1 MDAISDH
8 INSNGQQEDGRPL
21 LHPPQLVL
29 QEISGTVSDE
39 NIPSKRIRTADV
51 ERDQG
56 EDNTSLYSLRDITD
70 ETDNDEPYTV
80 VTYRK
85 NRATGIPVVFKPT
98 TPNTSF
104 WRVNPNVLANEII
117 AVTQEKIVSHKIN
130 KEGNLSVN
138 VSSLDSANKLLAV
151 TSLGEIQVT
160 AHIPEAYSRNYG
172 KVKHVP
178 LEYSNDELLDY
189 LKDFGVTSV
198 QRQVAYRRQD
208 DGIVEQHP
216 STTVVLT
223 FRTDRAMP
231 QRIYLGFTSH
241 PVEEYFGQAV
251 QCFNCQ
257 RYGHLAR
264 NCRGERRCKSTGLRR
279 RIVAAGAAPRIRRTA
294 TTRAEKKSSKFPEL
308 GGVFHGEAR
317 TTEILPAGT
326 AAQDNEEW
334 VHGSDTIVPDC
345 PDWLRVFLSGSH
357 RSLQDG
363 RGEASSQGGVA
374 TGLGIHGNGDQGD
387 SSGRSSAVI
396 DQRGVEQEMELIRA
410 KEKLVRLELE
420 LERLRVENRPRSSAS
435 GAELSLREEV
445 LSFSRLM
452 KGVLTQ
458 MPSSELLVPSWFD
471 GVENVFQTYEVP
483 ERLRGSLIRPYFTE
497 RMRALVNR
505 LPVGEASEYG
515 AVKERVLLELKMS
528 PAEYRRLFLN
538 ATRAERESW
547 TQFVTRV
554 ESCVEYYARSRS
566 VESLEDLLALIVSD
580 RVRDSMP
587 VDMQE
592 EKSTADV
599 TVQVRRTSGVRGGAL
614 RGARQVS
621 SSMHELHTPLIRQNA
636 IAQGSRREPTRRF
649 SWRPTAADATNH
661 RGHSDAVRLSR
672 DP

>member
-1 MDAISDH
+1 MSNALFTCHLNVGIGISEVSVDKYNQNKINFAQKEKGRRSVQSKKLDFSLLLEPNALGQLIKFFISNGNHLPPTILLGGSPPTANGGPTSSVSSRKRLTPNLSDKMDAISDH

-21 LHPPQLVL
+21 LHPLQLVL

-80 VTYRK
+80 MTYRK
-85 NRATGIPVVFKPT
+85 NRETGIPVVFKPT
-98 TPNTSF
+98 TQNTSF

-264 NCRGERRCKSTGLRR
+264 NCRGERRCKVCAGPHSHKECSSRKEPKCANCSGNHTSTYSGCPRKKVVTAAKQRSIINGRQTRR
-279 RIVAAGAAPRIRRTA
+279 RALSPNPQVVRRQARPEHPNGEAPTKKTYSEILKRPRMVQKDQRNAQEDDFLPLEERPGRSTMPTPIPAPRRSRKTQA
-294 TTRAEKKSSKFPEL
+294 P
-308 GGVFHGEAR
+308 
-317 TTEILPAGT
+317 PAGT
-326 AAQDNEEW
+326 PATYPMSNQSQHPRKQKDLAQVLLPLLFVALKAIIQEYPGANNIPE
-334 VHGSDTIVPDC
+334 V
-345 PDWLRVFLSGSH
+345 
-357 RSLQDG
+357 
-363 RGEASSQGGVA
+363 EALL
-374 TGLGIHGNGDQGD
+374 T
-387 SSGRSSAVI
+387 
-396 DQRGVEQEMELIRA
+396 M
-410 KEKLVRLELE
+410 
-420 LERLRVENRPRSSAS
+420 ERLIIP
-435 GAELSLREEV
+435 
-445 LSFSRLM
+445 
-452 KGVLTQ
+452 
-458 MPSSELLVPSWFD
+458 
-471 GVENVFQTYEVP
+471 
-483 ERLRGSLIRPYFTE
+483 I
-497 RMRALVNR
+497 
-505 LPVGEASEYG
+505 
-515 AVKERVLLELKMS
+515 
-528 PAEYRRLFLN
+528 
-538 ATRAERESW
+538 
-547 TQFVTRV
+547 
-554 ESCVEYYARSRS
+554 
-566 VESLEDLLALIVSD
+566 SD
-580 RVRDSMP
+580 
-587 VDMQE
+587 
-592 EKSTADV
+592 
-599 TVQVRRTSGVRGGAL
+599 
-614 RGARQVS
+614 
-621 SSMHELHTPLIRQNA
+621 
-636 IAQGSRREPTRRF
+636 
-649 SWRPTAADATNH
+649 H
-661 RGHSDAVRLSR
+661 RYHK
-672 DP
+672 

>member
-1 MDAISDH
+1 MLTKF
-8 INSNGQQEDGRPL
+8 L
-21 LHPPQLVL
+21 L
-29 QEISGTVSDE
+29 ETTFD
-39 NIPSKRIRTADV
+39 RIASAD
-51 ERDQG
+51 RCGGCSSTDSTDS
-56 EDNTSLYSLRDITD
+56 DNT
-70 ETDNDEPYTV
+70 
-80 VTYRK
+80 
-85 NRATGIPVVFKPT
+85 G
-98 TPNTSF
+98 
-104 WRVNPNVLANEII
+104 
-117 AVTQEKIVSHKIN
+117 
-130 KEGNLSVN
+130 
-138 VSSLDSANKLLAV
+138 
-151 TSLGEIQVT
+151 GEEEQQVPGT
-160 AHIPEAYSRNYG
+160 
-172 KVKHVP
+172 
-178 LEYSNDELLDY
+178 
-189 LKDFGVTSV
+189 
-198 QRQVAYRRQD
+198 
-208 DGIVEQHP
+208 
-216 STTVVLT
+216 
-223 FRTDRAMP
+223 
-231 QRIYLGFTSH
+231 
-241 PVEEYFGQAV
+241 
-251 QCFNCQ
+251 
-257 RYGHLAR
+257 
-264 NCRGERRCKSTGLRR
+264 RR
-279 RIVAAGAAPRIRRTA
+279 RLPRRSQDHRDSSRR
-294 TTRAEKKSSKFPEL
+294 R
-308 GGVFHGEAR
+308 GD
-317 TTEILPAGT
+317 AGT

-374 TGLGIHGNGDQGD
+374 TGLGIQGSGDQGD

-592 EKSTADV
+592 ERYEGAAEQMNGHQEHRWQGAYDV
-599 TVQVRRTSGVRGGAL
+599 QSVEDRENAL
-614 RGARQVS
+614 PDLNF
-621 SSMHELHTPLIRQNA
+621 HLIGRSCVA
-636 IAQGSRREPTRRF
+636 IAISKVSCLDCP
-649 SWRPTAADATNH
+649 
-661 RGHSDAVRLSR
+661 
-672 DP
+672 

>member
-1 MDAISDH
+1 M
-8 INSNGQQEDGRPL
+8 
-21 LHPPQLVL
+21 
-29 QEISGTVSDE
+29 GTYQFNHVCEVTFKKAEGEKICSVSD
-39 NIPSKRIRTADV
+39 
-51 ERDQG
+51 
-56 EDNTSLYSLRDITD
+56 
-70 ETDNDEPYTV
+70 
-80 VTYRK
+80 
-85 NRATGIPVVFKPT
+85 F
-98 TPNTSF
+98 
-104 WRVNPNVLANEII
+104 
-117 AVTQEKIVSHKIN
+117 
-130 KEGNLSVN
+130 
-138 VSSLDSANKLLAV
+138 
-151 TSLGEIQVT
+151 
-160 AHIPEAYSRNYG
+160 
-172 KVKHVP
+172 KVKHIRCRIIDPVNKDTR
-178 LEYSNDELLDY
+178 LKLYWLLDFVPE
-189 LKDFGVTSV
+189 DE
-198 QRQVAYRRQD
+198 D
-208 DGIVEQHP
+208 
-216 STTVVLT
+216 
-223 FRTDRAMP
+223 
-231 QRIYLGFTSH
+231 
-241 PVEEYFGQAV
+241 
-251 QCFNCQ
+251 
-257 RYGHLAR
+257 
-264 NCRGERRCKSTGLRR
+264 STGLRR

-326 AAQDNEEW
+326 VAQDNEEW
-334 VHGSDTIVPDC
+334 VHGSDTIVPDY

-592 EKSTADV
+592 YFDV
-599 TVQVRRTSGVRGGAL
+599 EDGFKDDAIDDLPNDLKDHVWDDIEDGLYDGVRDN
-614 RGARQVS
+614 VWDDD
-621 SSMHELHTPLIRQNA
+621 EN
-636 IAQGSRREPTRRF
+636 
-649 SWRPTAADATNH
+649 DA
-661 RGHSDAVRLSR
+661 
-672 DP
+672 